1 VSEAGFMMDNE
12 TLQVILEQ
20 FVEVRNNIS
29 AVSSGQEELKNDV
42 SVINKNIQNSNSFVK
57 NEKFDLETK
66 INAGQGEMKQEISD
80 IKEDVMKRHMH
91 HPV

>member
-12 TLQVILEQ
+12 TLQVILGQ
-20 FVEVRNNIS
+20 FAEVKNDIS

-57 NEKFDLETK
+57 N
-66 INAGQGEMKQEISD
+66 
-80 IKEDVMKRHMH
+80 
-91 HPV
+91 